1 MPPKK
6 KTKLAQ
12 SIHSDFVASLPSL
25 PSPALAP
32 DRLTSE
38 QLARAYG
45 LAGPSKNAGP
55 AEKDFRRT
63 CSPRWQDGA
72 PKEDKNRTNARAAP
86 EVVVLDETTE
96 EETDAKHAKKVVNCK
111 GKGKATMK
119 DQVFRA
125 KPCSPEN
132 CANNPRCLNWLGQE
146 KWENSVQ
153 AWKDHRKSLG
163 LPAEPD
169 NEREPDLPVGLVNL
183 GATCY
188 VNSFLQVWY
197 RDVNFRAGVYAC
209 EPTSNGDIESSPL
222 FQLQVLFAFLQTSQ
236 QAVYNPE
243 PLVNSLGLD
252 QGEQQDAQEFSK
264 LFLSLLD
271 REFKKHGLK
280 RGDDA
285 GDSRMGKLIEEQ
297 FEGKMTYGTRCKT
310 CRHPSERSSTFL
322 ELEINLVKDCKL
334 EDRIKHSFK
343 DEELS
348 GDNQYHC
355 ERCDAK
361 RDAIRYS
368 KLEELP
374 PVLHFSLL
382 RFVFSMKDLTRAK
395 SQHAISYPIQLD
407 MGRYLP
413 DTNGNKREVWYDL
426 KGVLMHKGTSAHHG
440 HYVAQ
445 VYDETQSKWFLFDD
459 ESVEPV
465 EDLNA
470 PSQYDEDVDPVVS
483 NKQKPKAKSGF
494 TRGANGVI
502 RPKSKDAYMLVYTR
516 RPDPS
521 AAKPAEPVP
530 PPPLA
535 RNAVEIL
542 DQKYGDEVE
551 EWNLKAGEA
560 KTAFYHVR
568 DEKRSVYKVWDVM
581 QDNEEAFLVD
591 KLSLRRWL
599 EAGLKTTSPA
609 STEDRKG
616 EGQAK
621 EEPDEPTTNDSRATA
636 EPSSEAHT
644 AADVGIV
651 GGRIVTVT
659 PPSPVSK
666 CSSPTGESAS
676 TTEPHSKHPSPLSD
690 SDGLRAPSETD
701 SSSSTSGAA
710 NHISNTA
717 IVCSHGKLNPWKA
730 EQMKRISQLGVMALR
745 ELKVTI
751 EPEMLTRRDYCRE
764 CVSGMAAEH
773 YYRDLHLQQ
782 VEDFKACR
790 HDDDEGSVNI
800 SKAWMSDWLKE
811 KPKMHST
818 ATGTDPS
825 PSDKPYASDVRCE
838 HGGLQPDPKRKTLI
852 SRRAADFLKTIFPD
866 FEANTEAKVCGICA
880 GVHEQD
886 GASKQE
892 LLEVL
897 KKEKKLFKSFDN
909 QSRLFG
915 GRLPLTADPT
925 AHFVIPKAFVRDW
938 TTWSHRKGS
947 TARPGPV
954 DNSSFLCKHGRV
966 CLDLA
971 KEMET
976 ARSIQVATKDEW
988 KYLKKAYFASPEIQ
1002 IWLEQGNAT
1011 PSSEPVVCEYCL
1023 DDRRRNFETTNLYIK
1038 VLDETDL
1045 DEDGKR
1051 RTDSMPSQEVRMKP
1065 QPGRPLQYG
1074 SRKSA
1079 RIIMRPEMA
1088 ARRELKHIEMEK
1100 GDKIKDLK
1108 PKIEAA
1114 TEIPIIAQRIFFN
1127 FQELDGSQT
1136 VEELGLIGDSTLEVY
1151 EVKFDENVDIG
1162 KLDDSI
1168 DDSMRS
1174 HPRKKGKRAR
1184 EEGFGGTGLLGY
1196 ELTPSDSDRG
1206 NSMDVD
1212 ARDGSADAGPGTS
1225 NDHFAVDDDG
1235 QIPCPGC
1242 TFLNSSALMQC
1253 EMCETPLAGS
1263 C

>member
-6 KTKLAQ
+6 KTKLTQ
-12 SIHSDFVASLPSL
+12 SIHSDFVASLPSS

-45 LAGPSKNAGP
+45 LAGSSKTAGP
-55 AEKDFRRT
+55 AEKDFHRT
-63 CSPRWQDGA
+63 CPPRWQNGA
-72 PKEDKNRTNARAAP
+72 PKEDKGKAKARAEP

-96 EETDAKHAKKVVNCK
+96 EEKDAKPAKKVVS
-111 GKGKATMK
+111 GKGKDKAAVK

-146 KWENSVQ
+146 KWENSAK
-153 AWKDHRKSLG
+153 AWKDYRKSLG
-163 LPAEPD
+163 LPAEPN
-169 NEREPDLPVGLVNL
+169 NEREPDLPVGLMNL

-209 EPTSNGDIESSPL
+209 EPPSNGNVESSPL

-243 PLVNSLGLD
+243 SLVNSLGLD
-252 QGEQQDAQEFSK
+252 QSEQQDAQEFSK

-271 REFKKHGLK
+271 REFKKHSLK
-280 RGDDA
+280 RGGEG
-285 GDSRMGKLIEEQ
+285 GDSRVGKLIEEQ

-310 CRHPSERSSTFL
+310 CRQPSERSSTFL

-334 EDRIKHSFK
+334 EDRIKHSLK

-361 RDAIRYS
+361 HDAVRYS

-382 RFVFSMKDLTRAK
+382 RFVFSMKDFTRAK
-395 SQHAISYPIQLD
+395 SQHAISYPLQLD
-407 MGRYLP
+407 MGQYLP
-413 DTNGNKREVWYDL
+413 SDTNGNKREVWYDL

-459 ESVEPV
+459 ASVEPV

-470 PSQYDEDVDPVVS
+470 PSQYDEDDDPVVS
-483 NKQKPKAKSGF
+483 NKQKPKAKAGF
-494 TRGANGVI
+494 TRDANGAI

-521 AAKPAEPVP
+521 AAKPAEPA

-535 RNAVEIL
+535 RKAVEIL

-551 EWNLKAGEA
+551 EWNLTAGEA
-560 KTAFYHVR
+560 KIAFDKVR

-581 QDNEEAFLVD
+581 EDDEEAFLID
-591 KLSLRRWL
+591 KVSLRRWL
-599 EAGLKTTSPA
+599 EAGLKTTPPA
-609 STEDRKG
+609 SSENGKG
-616 EGQAK
+616 KGQAK
-621 EEPDEPTTNDSRATA
+621 EEPDEPAINGDGATA
-636 EPSSEAHT
+636 EPSSGAQTALDVEMGDGRSDT
-644 AADVGIV
+644 AA
-651 GGRIVTVT
+651 
-659 PPSPVSK
+659 PSSISK
-666 CSSPTGESAS
+666 SGSPTAEGDS
-676 TTEPHSKHPSPLSD
+676 TTEPHSKHPSPWPY
-690 SDGLRAPSETD
+690 SDGLLAPSEIG
-701 SSSSTSGAA
+701 SSSSTAESA
-710 NHISNTA
+710 NHISNAA
-717 IVCSHGKLNPWKA
+717 IVCPHGQLNPWKA
-730 EQMKRISQLGVMALR
+730 EQMKRVSQLGVMALR

-751 EPEMLTRRDYCRE
+751 EPEMMTRRDYCRE
-764 CVSGMAAEH
+764 CVSGVAAEH
-773 YYRDLHLQQ
+773 YYRDLHLEQ

-790 HDDDEGSVNI
+790 HDDEEGSVNI
-800 SKAWMSDWLKE
+800 SKAWLSDWLKE

-825 PSDKPYASDVRCE
+825 PSDEPYASDVRCE
-838 HGGLQPDPKRKTLI
+838 HGGLQPDPKRKVLI
-852 SRRAADFLKTIFPD
+852 SRRAAEFLKTIFPN
-866 FEANTEAKVCGICA
+866 FEAHPEARACGICE

-897 KKEKKLFKSFDN
+897 KKEKKLLKSFDN

-925 AHFVIPKAFVRDW
+925 AHFVIPKLFARDW

-954 DNSSFLCKHGRV
+954 DNSSFLCEHGRV

-988 KYLKKAYFASPEIQ
+988 KYLKKAYLAGPEIQ
-1002 IWLEQGNAT
+1002 IWLERGDAT
-1011 PSSEPVVCEYCL
+1011 PSSEPAVCVSCL

-1038 VLDETDL
+1038 ILNDDDL
-1045 DEDGKR
+1045 DKDGKR
-1051 RTDSMPSQEVRMKP
+1051 RTDSPSSPEVRTKP
-1065 QPGRPLQYG
+1065 QPGPRLQYG

-1079 RIIMRPEMA
+1079 RITMRPEMA
-1088 ARRELKHIEMEK
+1088 ARKELKHIEMEK

-1114 TEIPIIAQRIFFN
+1114 TEIPIIAQRLFFN

-1136 VEELGLIGDSTLEVY
+1136 VEELGLIGDSTIEVY
-1151 EVKFDENVDIG
+1151 GIKFDDVDIG
-1162 KLDDSI
+1162 QLDDSV
-1168 DDSMRS
+1168 DDSVRS
-1174 HPRKKGKRAR
+1174 SSRKKGKRAR

-1225 NDHFAVDDDG
+1225 NGQFAVEDDD

-1253 EMCETPLAGS
+1253 EVCETPLAGGG
-1263 C
+1263 